1 MWKLANFSEKRVR
14 KVKNFFGKNVWLV
27 KTWNTLLVKIDAAY
41 QWKGPF
47 LFSLCLALKRAHLQV
62 LRKFPLKLAGK
73 AEDTSYPRTQSD
85 AKKNPP
91 TWAVPCQC
99 LLTGVE
105 RERRFEIV
113 DEDSLE
119 SEGRTAGP
127 FCRHAS
133 CTDKSPT
140 RPVGLVAGQV
150 TRRKSRDETRSRQ
163 SRDQVSRWDK
173 KCWAKK
179 SKKLLKNESSNK
191 IFFFIS
197 MTFAV
202 LFLYLFFICGA
213 AQNRERKVLFW
224 LLLLGDFFQ
233 STHVQL
239 FEMWKAKNV
248 HKMDVKR
255 KNFSQNNCKENT
267 LSQNGS
273 EKEKLFL

>member
-1 MWKLANFSEKRVR
+1 MCKAANFFRQGEVWKLANFSEKRVR

-73 AEDTSYPRTQSD
+73 AEDTSYPPTQSD

-99 LLTGVE
+99 LLTGVV

-133 CTDKSPT
+133 CTGKSPT
-140 RPVGLVAGQV
+140 RPVGLVVGQV

-163 SRDQVSRWDK
+163 SRDQVSRRDTK
-173 KCWAKK
+173 FWAKN
-179 SKKLLKNESSNK
+179 SKKLNKKGKLEKN
-191 IFFFIS
+191 ILFIS
-197 MTFAV
+197 MAFAV
-202 LFLYLFFICGA
+202 LFLFFIIFLSA
-213 AQNRERKVLFW
+213 AQPWTETGKCCSSCCCTILWVVKSKN
-224 LLLLGDFFQ
+224 FF
-233 STHVQL
+233 TKW
-239 FEMWKAKNV
+239 MWKGK
-248 HKMDVKR
+248 
-255 KNFSQNNCKENT
+255 T
-267 LSQNGS
+267 LSQNGC
-273 EKEKLFL
+273 EREKLFSKWL